1 MNGEERNI
9 MKKQAV
15 VLKNQNGAALVIAL
29 IMIIV
34 MTLVVLA
41 TSFTSNFEIKLAGNK
56 RGSTNAFYSADS
68 GIQVVLGRIENFNI
82 PGQYVDNKYNPFT
95 DNNNPNPTNASVN
108 MTFNSAQHGAPRG
121 VGISAINFEFNHY
134 IIEATGK
141 DQLEASLM
149 KSQCTIQEK
158 VVRLIP
164 TMQGGY

>member
-1 MNGEERNI
+1 MIKAGRIIPRN
-9 MKKQAV
+9 QS
-15 VLKNQNGAALVIAL
+15 GAALVIAL
-29 IMIIV
+29 IMLIM
-34 MTLVVLA
+34 MTLMVLA
-41 TSFTSNFEIKLAGNK
+41 ASLTSHFEIKLAGNK

-68 GIQVVLGRIENFNI
+68 GIQVSLGRIENFNI

-108 MTFNSAQHGAPRG
+108 ITFNPAQQGAPRG

-134 IIEATGK
+134 VIESTGK
-141 DQLEASLM
+141 DQLEVSPI
-149 KSQCTIQEK
+149 KSQCTIQEN

>member
-1 MNGEERNI
+1 MIKEQIFILRNP
-9 MKKQAV
+9 K
-15 VLKNQNGAALVIAL
+15 GAALVIAL
-29 IMIIV
+29 IMIV
-34 MTLVVLA
+34 AMTLVVLA

-68 GIQVVLGRIENFNI
+68 GIQVVLGRIENFDL

-95 DNNNPNPTNASVN
+95 DNNNPNPTKASVQ
-108 MTFNSAQHGAPRG
+108 MTFNPAQQGAPRG

-134 IIEATGK
+134 MIESMGK
-141 DQLEASLM
+141 DQLEASIM